1 MLHSQQGS
9 IYRVILACFIALAFC
24 FALSWPQYAK
34 HRNFHRLNEAAE
46 LGRALAFAQ
55 GSYKQ
60 ANGSYT
66 AKFNEL
72 ETTLTCPMVST
83 TQGPRLDCKHY
94 TYSLQPEGTL
104 KIENKEFPVW
114 LTVDIANGSVQCH
127 HDPDDWAGQDLCE
140 HLQ

>member
-24 FALSWPQYAK
+24 FALSWPQYVK
-34 HRNFHRLNEAAE
+34 HRNFHRLNQAAE
-46 LGRALAFAQ
+46 RGRALAYAQ

-60 ANGSYT
+60 AHGKYT
-66 AKFNEL
+66 SQWGVL
-72 ETTLTCPMVST
+72 EVSLNCPLVSAAQG
-83 TQGPRLDCKHY
+83 TQLDCGHY
-94 TYSLQPEGTL
+94 LYTLQPDDTI

-114 LTVDIANGSVQCH
+114 LVVDIAQGTVQCH
-127 HDPDDWAGQDLCE
+127 HEPDDWAGQDLCE